1 MILASFEQTKKA
13 QKKQLAVLIDPDNQ
27 SPEMLIDF
35 VKRADECGASY
46 FFIGGSLM
54 ISNDLEESILA
65 VKSAT
70 SKPVILFPGSPL
82 QINDKADAILL
93 LSLISG
99 RNAEMLIG
107 HHVVA
112 APTLRRADLEVL
124 STGYI
129 LVDGG
134 RQTTASFMSGTT
146 PIPSDKPDIA
156 MATAMAGEMLGLK
169 LIYMDAG
176 SGAQQRI
183 NGEMI
188 KKVAGAINI
197 PLIVGGGMRTVEDVQ
212 ACFDSGADI
221 AVVGNALESNPEFLN
236 DLASIIS
243 N

>member
-1 MILASFEQTKKA
+1 MILASLEQTKQA
-13 QKKQLAVLIDPDNQ
+13 QKKRLAVLIDPDNQ
-27 SPEMLIDF
+27 SPNELIDF
-35 VKRADECGASY
+35 VKKADVCGASY

-54 ISNDLEESILA
+54 ISNELEKSILA
-65 VKSAT
+65 VKAAT

-99 RNAEMLIG
+99 RNPEMLIG

-112 APTLRRADLEVL
+112 APTLKRADLEIL
-124 STGYI
+124 PTGYI

-176 SGAQQRI
+176 SGSQSCISSQ
-183 NGEMI
+183 MI
-188 KKVAGAINI
+188 SKVSSAIQV
-197 PLIVGGGMRTVEDVQ
+197 PLIVGGGMRTVQDVEN
-212 ACFDSGADI
+212 CFNSGADI
-221 AVVGNALESNPEFLN
+221 AVVGNALETNPDFLN
-236 DLASIIS
+236 DLSQILRL
-243 N
+243 